1 MPKNIERIS
10 PVSLNIKSPYEGGKT
25 FGENSE
31 IKADFFCKKSKLI
44 TLSDDSGLEIDYLD
58 KNNMS
63 SVGFSIISNQRKHL
77 AEKEQAIIQFIELK
91 LLGRGEIM
99 NIIYDEN
106 KI

>member
-1 MPKNIERIS
+1 MF
-10 PVSLNIKSPYEGGKT
+10 IKS
-25 FGENSE
+25 
-31 IKADFFCKKSKLI
+31 ALI
-44 TLSDDSGLEIDYLD
+44 TIKIPDSSSLKYKRSVIKSIVDSTQNKFSISFGEIDYLD
-58 KNNMS
+58 KHNMS

>member
-1 MPKNIERIS
+1 MF
-10 PVSLNIKSPYEGGKT
+10 IKS
-25 FGENSE
+25 
-31 IKADFFCKKSKLI
+31 ALI
-44 TLSDDSGLEIDYLD
+44 TIKIPDSSSLKYKRSVIKSIVDSTQNKFSISFGQIDYLE
-58 KNNMS
+58 KHNMS